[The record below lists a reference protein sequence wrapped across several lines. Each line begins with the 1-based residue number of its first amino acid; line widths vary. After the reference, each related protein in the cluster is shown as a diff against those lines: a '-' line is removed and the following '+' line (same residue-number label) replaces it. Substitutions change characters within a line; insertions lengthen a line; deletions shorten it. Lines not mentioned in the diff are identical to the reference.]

1 MPNVLIIG
9 NSGAAR
15 ECYWILRD
23 VLENAP
29 GLAAYYNFG
38 GFFDWKGYPGDLK
51 ELYSLY
57 RGNIDQHAIQND
69 DLFVIGVGKPAL
81 RREIFLSL
89 KERDAKFMNLIHP
102 WTAICKS
109 AVIGDGNIFQRG
121 CTVFCNAV
129 VGDGNYINGAANIAH
144 DAQLG
149 DFNFLAPYSIVLGG
163 VRIGSCNHLGPH
175 SVLLEHAVIGNG
187 NLLAP
192 GSTIYKGCK
201 DNCRMAGNPAL
212 KIGVH
217 NGYVNI

>member
-29 GLAAYYNFG
+29 SLTAYYNFG

-51 ELYSLY
+51 ELHSLY

-89 KERDAKFMNLIHP
+89 KER
-102 WTAICKS
+102 
-109 AVIGDGNIFQRG
+109 
-121 CTVFCNAV
+121 
-129 VGDGNYINGAANIAH
+129 GA
-144 DAQLG
+144 
-149 DFNFLAPYSIVLGG
+149 
-163 VRIGSCNHLGPH
+163 
-175 SVLLEHAVIGNG
+175 
-187 NLLAP
+187 
-192 GSTIYKGCK
+192 
-201 DNCRMAGNPAL
+201 
-212 KIGVH
+212 
-217 NGYVNI
+217 